1 MTEEKPKT
9 KKVNDLDALST
20 LTGSTNYAIPILDL
34 NDRDADGDPK
44 LKQVPINLLQAL
56 FKNETALAKVA
67 TSGKYSDLKN
77 LPQLFSGNYDDL
89 SGKPNIP
96 SRTSDLQNDSGF
108 LTEHQNLS
116 SLVENLHYLGAT
128 QSISSLPYTRVNDET
143 FFVYPTFEFGNQV
156 AVADDSG
163 VADFTPNGPDYLRW
177 KLTNFGNNGFVV
189 YYRFSSRA
197 DNNSVLD
204 ERLLAGD
211 YLSTSAYPFSF
222 RVNKDFGGQNPGCFD
237 SDNFRWT
244 NLTPGGI
251 YDLRF
256 FIFFKEKIS
265 FKAYLSML

>member
-1 MTEEKPKT
+1 MTEEKPKS
-9 KKVNDLDALST
+9 KKINDLEALLT
-20 LTGSTNYAIPILDL
+20 LTKSTNYAIPILDL

-44 LKQVPINLLQAL
+44 LKQVPINLLQSL
-56 FKNETALAKVA
+56 FKDETNLHKVA

-77 LPQLFSGNYDDL
+77 LPQLFSGSYADL

-116 SLVENLHYLGAT
+116 SLVEKLQYLGTT
-128 QSISSLPYTRVNDET
+128 QNIPAFPYIRVNDET
-143 FFVYPTFEFGNQV
+143 FFIYPTFEFGNQV

-163 VADFTPNGPDYLRW
+163 VADFTPNGPDYLRLR
-177 KLTNFGNNGFVV
+177 LTNFGDNGFVV

-197 DNNSVLD
+197 DNDSVLD
-204 ERLLAGD
+204 ERLMAG
-211 YLSTSAYPFSF
+211 YYKSTLAYPFSF
-222 RVNKDFGGQNPGCFD
+222 SVNKDFGGQNPGCFD
-237 SDNFRWT
+237 LDNFRWT

-256 FIFFKEKIS
+256 FVFFKEKIS
-265 FKAYLSML
+265 FKNYLSML